1 MRKLFNLICNFWRK
15 FSRQQEEEVY
25 LSNIRECVKISMK
38 GACPDLDLLVH
49 HYDEDP
55 DKARLK
61 AESKYHEV
69 LAAAAV
75 SNTMSHAAILFSSE
89 GFPIMHQCYKHE
101 VVNPAPEPTPE
112 EVTDGE

>member
-1 MRKLFNLICNFWRK
+1 MTQFYIMEI
-15 FSRQQEEEVY
+15 QQY
-25 LSNIRECVKISMK
+25 ADGSYGDIKHF
-38 GACPDLDLLVH
+38 A
-49 HYDEDP
+49 YDEDP

-112 EVTDGE
+112 PIEEQTEPTE